1 MYRLISVPFILLLII
16 SNNVLRQTLQD
27 NFDGYGNISIWEGDN
42 CNIDTSF
49 NNPFSSAINSSTKV
63 LKYDDYGSAYANVK
77 FDIGRNLNLSQN
89 NVISLKIYVPSSGI
103 TGTQNNQVSL
113 KLQNGNLTSPW
124 SNQTEVIKNIILNQW
139 QTVTFD
145 FANDPYINFDAS
157 SPAPILR
164 TDFNRVLIQVNG
176 ENNTDQ
182 LIAYIDDFIYYDTVV
197 VGPTFNQLVWSD
209 EFNANGA
216 ISNVNWFHQTQ
227 LPGSGSWFNGEQ
239 QHYTNRINNSIVS
252 NGNLNIIAKK
262 EVFSDQGQTKNY
274 TSARLNS
281 KFAFK
286 YGKVEVRAKLPS
298 GVGTWPAIWT
308 LGKNINEAGAYF
320 QTQGHGTTTWP
331 ACGEIDIMEHWG
343 GNQNFVQSAMHTP
356 SSFGATVNH
365 GGQSIQTASSNFH
378 VYTLEWTKDKMVF
391 SVDNT
396 IHYTYNPVIK
406 DASTWPFDKE
416 QYLLLNFAIQP
427 SIASSFT
434 KDTLIIDYVRVYKE
448 SFVSINEIER
458 RESHNIYPNPVKNEL
473 TIQLK
478 QSSNQL
484 IKFSIY
490 SVSGVLVHNEMTY
503 SNNKFFKIKN
513 LGNLPKGLYLVR
525 YSIDNI
531 QYVNKFIK
539 K

>member
-16 SNNVLRQTLQD
+16 SNNVLSQTLQAFL
-27 NFDGYGNISIWEGDN
+27 NPETVSIWEGDN

-182 LIAYIDDFIYYDTVV
+182 LIAYIDDFSCMESIDEK
-197 VGPTFNQLVWSD
+197 PELELVWSD

-298 GVGTWPAIWT
+298 GVGTWPAIWMF
-308 LGKNINEAGAYF
+308 GKNINEAGAYW
-320 QTQGHGTTTWP
+320 QTQGFGTT
-331 ACGEIDIMEHWG
+331 A
-343 GNQNFVQSAMHTP
+343 
-356 SSFGATVNH
+356 
-365 GGQSIQTASSNFH
+365 
-378 VYTLEWTKDKMVF
+378 
-391 SVDNT
+391 
-396 IHYTYNPVIK
+396 
-406 DASTWPFDKE
+406 
-416 QYLLLNFAIQP
+416 
-427 SIASSFT
+427 
-434 KDTLIIDYVRVYKE
+434 
-448 SFVSINEIER
+448 
-458 RESHNIYPNPVKNEL
+458 
-473 TIQLK
+473 
-478 QSSNQL
+478 
-484 IKFSIY
+484 
-490 SVSGVLVHNEMTY
+490 
-503 SNNKFFKIKN
+503 
-513 LGNLPKGLYLVR
+513 
-525 YSIDNI
+525 
-531 QYVNKFIK
+531 
-539 K
+539 

>member
-16 SNNVLRQTLQD
+16 SNNVLSQTLQD

-216 ISNVNWFHQTQ
+216 ISNVNW
-227 LPGSGSWFNGEQ
+227 
-239 QHYTNRINNSIVS
+239 
-252 NGNLNIIAKK
+252 
-262 EVFSDQGQTKNY
+262 
-274 TSARLNS
+274 
-281 KFAFK
+281 
-286 YGKVEVRAKLPS
+286 
-298 GVGTWPAIWT
+298 
-308 LGKNINEAGAYF
+308 LG
-320 QTQGHGTTTWP
+320 
-331 ACGEIDIMEHWG
+331 
-343 GNQNFVQSAMHTP
+343 
-356 SSFGATVNH
+356 
-365 GGQSIQTASSNFH
+365 
-378 VYTLEWTKDKMVF
+378 
-391 SVDNT
+391 
-396 IHYTYNPVIK
+396 
-406 DASTWPFDKE
+406 
-416 QYLLLNFAIQP
+416 
-427 SIASSFT
+427 
-434 KDTLIIDYVRVYKE
+434 
-448 SFVSINEIER
+448 
-458 RESHNIYPNPVKNEL
+458 
-473 TIQLK
+473 
-478 QSSNQL
+478 
-484 IKFSIY
+484 
-490 SVSGVLVHNEMTY
+490 
-503 SNNKFFKIKN
+503 
-513 LGNLPKGLYLVR
+513 
-525 YSIDNI
+525 
-531 QYVNKFIK
+531 
-539 K
+539 